1 MDSESQS
8 QTDQSSAPVP
18 SREPAA
24 LGYQPTTGRKVFM
37 FLLCLAALI
46 AVWVF
51 YWFASK

>member
-8 QTDQSSAPVP
+8 TPSPESPAPSDQLAP
-18 SREPAA
+18 
-24 LGYQPTTGRKVFM
+24 GYQPTTGRKLFM
-37 FLLCLAALI
+37 FVLCLVALI